1 MKAFLWVKSSTAW
14 LTKAVDMSASYL
26 VPVVTYMSS
35 SLSSTQQMRK
45 SIQIQFEPILRLGS
59 SYATP
64 ALCILLGCWSP
75 RKLGELL

>member
-1 MKAFLWVKSSTAW
+1 MRKSRAIW
-14 LTKAVDMSASYL
+14 LTKTVDITVSLL
-26 VPVVTYMSS
+26 VHMVAYTVP

-64 ALCILLGCWSP
+64 ALCILLGCWGL
-75 RKLGELL
+75 RKLGELLWLER